1 MTFTI
6 GITNQKGGVGKT
18 TTAVNLAA
26 GLALRGRVTLLVDVD
41 PQGNATSGV
50 GISREDVD
58 QTVYEAIL
66 GLSPIEGC
74 ILPTKIDK
82 LFVLPSDMRLIAAET
97 ELLDEARRETRL
109 LAALRAISAHYQYI
123 IVDSPPSLGLL
134 TLNVLRAVD
143 RLIIPV
149 QSEYYALEGLTTLI
163 ETVRRVQAGVNP
175 RLEILGLL
183 MTMVDGRTNLARQ
196 VVEEVVNHFGDNV
209 FQTVVARSVRLSEAP
224 SFGEPILTY
233 DPKSPS
239 AQVHI
244 ALTREVI
251 ARCERPRPQDIAS
264 SIITSRGEEQRAPS
278 APEGEPKTDH
288 DKPTILTGDRNE
300 HETPP
305 SAGSWA

>member
-1 MTFTI
+1 MTYTI
-6 GITNQKGGVGKT
+6 GVTNQKGGVGKT

-26 GLALRGRVTLLVDVD
+26 GLALRGRFTLLVDVD

-82 LFVLPSDMRLIAAET
+82 LFVLPSDMRLIAAEK

-109 LAALRAISAHYQYI
+109 LATLRAISAHYQYI

-149 QSEYYALEGLTTLI
+149 QSEYYALEGLTTLV

-196 VVEEVVNHFGDNV
+196 VVEEVVNHFGDKV

-239 AQVHI
+239 AQVHV

-251 ARCERPRPQDIAS
+251 ARCERPKPHEAAS
-264 SIITSRGEEQRAPS
+264 SIITSHSEEQRAHS
-278 APEGEPKTDH
+278 AREGEPKTQQ

>member
-1 MTFTI
+1 MTYTI

-26 GLALRGRVTLLVDVD
+26 GLALRGRSTLLVDVD

-50 GISREDVD
+50 SISREDVD
-58 QTVYEAIL
+58 HTVYEAIL
-66 GLSPIEGC
+66 GLSPIEAC
-74 ILPTKIDK
+74 ILSTKIDK
-82 LFVLPSDMRLIAAET
+82 LFVLPSDMRLIAAEK

-149 QSEYYALEGLTTLI
+149 QSEYYALEGLTTLV

-196 VVEEVVNHFGDNV
+196 VVEEVVNHFGDKV

-251 ARCERPRPQDIAS
+251 ARCERPRPHDIAS
-264 SIITSRGEEQRAPS
+264 SIITSHSEGRRVPS